1 MKTLLLILLL
11 AFSAIAVK
19 AQTTGQPVQMPPMPA
34 TVIMPDG
41 SKVPS
46 KSLDSIKKVFGG
58 RNIIFSFLEDGV
70 YVHPEPTKK
79 ERLVN
84 DQNLDS
90 HLDKAAPGFELK
102 DLNGS
107 PCSLASLKGK
117 IIILN
122 FWFTQCGGCIAEIP
136 DLNALK
142 HGYAGEGVVFL
153 GITFN
158 DNAKV
163 KAFLATKQFDYT
175 IIPNA
180 AQVCK
185 DYNIYGYPTSVVIDR
200 AGVVRFISTSITGDI
215 KDQLT
220 KAIDAFLPQHTK
232 A

>member
-1 MKTLLLILLL
+1 MKILLLILLL
-11 AFSAIAVK
+11 AFSAITVK

-34 TVIMPDG
+34 SVIMPDG
-41 SKVPS
+41 STVPS

-70 YVHPEPTKK
+70 HLHPEPNKT
-79 ERLVN
+79 EQLVN
-84 DQNLDS
+84 DQNLDA
-90 HLDKAAPGFELK
+90 HLDKAAPGFELT

-107 PCSLASLKGK
+107 PCSLAALKGK
-117 IIILN
+117 IVVLN
-122 FWFTQCGGCIAEIP
+122 FWFTQCGGCIAEMP